1 MTPTLVIPCA
11 LPGRAQ
17 RFCVTSGETLRE
29 YPQRN
34 TVIGERTKNFLNLGP
49 DDQIKSMPV
58 HRPTRHLFARE
69 KIEKMRNDS

>member
-1 MTPTLVIPCA
+1 MMLK
-11 LPGRAQ
+11 L
-17 RFCVTSGETLRE
+17 
-29 YPQRN
+29 N
-34 TVIGERTKNFLNLGP
+34 TVVGERTKNFLNLGP